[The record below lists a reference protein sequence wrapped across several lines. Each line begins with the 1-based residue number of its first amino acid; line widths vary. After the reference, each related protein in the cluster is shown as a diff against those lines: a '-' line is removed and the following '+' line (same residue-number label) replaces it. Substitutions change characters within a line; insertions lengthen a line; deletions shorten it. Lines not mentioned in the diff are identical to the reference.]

1 MILSSKAV
9 LLEVGYKRTPK
20 NCELLKIWAKYLK
33 IWEKWRAMLLD
44 FKKWRPGFAKKHKKT
59 FL

>member
-33 IWEKWRAMLLD
+33 IWEKWRNVA
-44 FKKWRPGFAKKHKKT
+44 
-59 FL
+59 